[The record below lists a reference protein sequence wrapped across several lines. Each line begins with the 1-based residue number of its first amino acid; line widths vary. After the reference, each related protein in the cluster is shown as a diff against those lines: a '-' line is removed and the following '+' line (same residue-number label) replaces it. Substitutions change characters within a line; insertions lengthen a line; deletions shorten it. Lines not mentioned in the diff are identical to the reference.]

1 MKTTI
6 GKSAHARLFLV
17 LTGLSLMLTSCRCD
31 LEEDKED
38 SAAKTEKNIVKKD
51 SLPVKGN

>member
-6 GKSAHARLFLV
+6 GKSTHARLFLV